1 MPVLLSREM
10 SPLKNCHL
18 PMYIKYTYIQAL
30 VDIYI

>member
-1 MPVLLSREM
+1 MPVLLSRET

-18 PMYIKYTYIQAL
+18 PMYIKYIQAL